1 MENPVFLL
9 GFGLF
14 VLCLSGEGIVRGA
27 VTVAHALRVSPLII
41 GLTIIAFGTSAPEL
55 TVSIQAAMR
64 GAGDIAIGN
73 VVGSNI
79 ANILL
84 VLSVMALVRSF
95 VVDDITIKR
104 DGSVMLASTAA
115 LVGLA
120 LYGEIS
126 RLAGGGLLLALLIYG
141 VYLFRAPPS
150 KQQHDTAPSD
160 DIDDNLLRGGVA
172 VGLLVLGAGLIGIV
186 WSGNMLVS
194 GAIELARQFG
204 LSETVIGLSVIAIG
218 TSLPELGVAIFAA
231 LRGHA
236 GLAIGN
242 IIGSNIANIL
252 LILGVTASLTPLTIA
267 PEIVAR
273 DIWVMAIAAVLGV
286 FFMLTGRRLSRVEG
300 AVGLALYIA
309 YLGAIYTIG
318 ISHAP

>member
-267 PEIVAR
+267 PEIAAR
-273 DIWVMAIAAVLGV
+273 DIWVMAIAAVL
-286 FFMLTGRRLSRVEG
+286 
-300 AVGLALYIA
+300 
-309 YLGAIYTIG
+309 
-318 ISHAP
+318 